1 MTVGPTSLS
10 LLSYLSIFCC
20 RFSWEIVRSWLR
32 MPVTSA
38 LMASIWVSSRISM
51 KFHKEKDVTVP
62 KYAKI
67 LIVSPELKA
76 FLEFVGF
83 AMTKALLL
91 FGGEA
96 NTLSMALSHERKKLL
111 QNTSKHQNTM
121 SVASDFGAPLFQCLK
136 QTECIQVLRLTL
148 QVIWIISRPRHPPLG
163 EERIHRDRQWE
174 ALAHG
179 DRGPPHCSAAAT
191 ARRPDSSCV
200 VRCVTWSSSSWF
212 IKSTCFNVF
221 SLIGIYWARLVAPA
235 MSDSWNLEAAAFFR

>member
-1 MTVGPTSLS
+1 
-10 LLSYLSIFCC
+10 
-20 RFSWEIVRSWLR
+20 
-32 MPVTSA
+32 
-38 LMASIWVSSRISM
+38 M

-136 QTECIQVLRLTL
+136 QTECIQVL
-148 QVIWIISRPRHPPLG
+148 
-163 EERIHRDRQWE
+163 
-174 ALAHG
+174 
-179 DRGPPHCSAAAT
+179 
-191 ARRPDSSCV
+191 
-200 VRCVTWSSSSWF
+200 
-212 IKSTCFNVF
+212 
-221 SLIGIYWARLVAPA
+221 
-235 MSDSWNLEAAAFFR
+235 